1 MSWGTKIVLGM
12 ATFMLFIIA
21 MVVYMFIVHGKD
33 ALVED
38 DYYEK
43 GLSYNQE
50 YNATQNVLD
59 HDAQPLITIKNSQII
74 VQLKDSASY
83 ALKLMRPSAQKED
96 VALKGNT
103 IGNSNLIL
111 IDRKLLA
118 KGMWTF
124 SIQWESNKKTY
135 FFKKDITL

>member
-1 MSWGTKIVLGM
+1 MSWGTKIVVGM
-12 ATFMLFIIA
+12 ATFMLFIMT
-21 MVVYMFIVHGKD
+21 MVVYMFSVHGKD

-59 HDAQPLITIKNSQII
+59 NDAQPLITINNSQII

-83 ALKLMRPSAQKED
+83 NLKLMRPSAQKED

-103 IGNSNLIL
+103 IGSSNLIL
-111 IDRKLLA
+111 IDRKLLS

-124 SIQWESNKKTY
+124 SIQWESNKKAF